1 MSESSVQVAVRVRP
15 YNQREIQE
23 GAVLCI
29 SMSGQ
34 QTTIFNKSTNYSKQF
49 IFDYSYWSHDG
60 FIENED
66 SGLFIKDSPSSN
78 YADQGKVFNDIGKG
92 VLNNAW
98 EGYHCCLFAYGQTGS
113 GKSYSMV
120 GYGKNKGIIPVTCE
134 MIFSQVEE
142 RSSSNIEYII
152 NASMIEIYNEQV
164 HDLLVHPSNRVQG
177 GLKVRQDK
185 TQGVFVE
192 NLTRENC
199 QSYEEINR
207 LLELGNKHR
216 TVAATNMNA
225 TSSRAHTILT
235 ISFTQIFYEESTGK
249 PLNRKQSNINL
260 VDLAGSE
267 RAGKTGATGER
278 LQEGSSINKSLSTLG
293 KVITT
298 LAKKSAGQL
307 GKNEVIPYR
316 ESKLTRILQN
326 ALGGNSKTTMIAAIS
341 PALFNFEESLST
353 LRYADAVKSI
363 KNQAIVNETAQEKL
377 IRELKEENEKLK
389 AMLENKIIKPS
400 DGMTEEARLAYEREI
415 EELRKQK
422 DEVDHNWQQK
432 LRSHGVR
439 MTVLPMIVEHIKRPT
454 GPFISN
460 LNEDPLLSG
469 YLKYSFKPGV
479 NKIGKKNPNSQP
491 DMVIEGLG
499 IGPDHCVVR
508 LENENCMLIPSADP
522 AVKTMRNGKVIDSP
536 ILLENQ
542 DRLRFGNHN
551 YFLFIDPEEL
561 SNKNYDW
568 EFAVKEANSEQVKGI
583 LGEKNEELVR
593 KEQEMKAKFQAEWDQ
608 ARAKMDE
615 ERRQI
620 QILLNEKG
628 SAAALLQEKEKEL
641 MRKHAEMEKDILNKQ
656 KMLEQYEDNRIAL
669 ARLTELLSKAVS
681 QINEANE
688 RAVLLGKNVF
698 FQPELYREGA
708 KPGLASTNVRVKVI
722 YPEIEEDFPI
732 TWAVDKLEERLVDMR
747 EVCNQLTYGVDPEE
761 IDLSYDPFLDQIDQS
776 QRTYQLIG
784 NAYVFLEVLFYYMS
798 VDEDLFPII
807 DDHGKHQGHLKLSI
821 TPSIEN
827 VKDDPESLRD
837 FTGRSLDLLVCI
849 PQAQGI
855 PSNYSTNVY
864 CEYNLL
870 NSGSCRTLACLD
882 KTTSPSFHY
891 KFSHNFF
898 ITPEL
903 IELIMSHTLVV
914 SVYGDISEDRK
925 LRGIDMLKSRAQNRG
940 ESIKAMRSFTLIE
953 AAEEMLSGYE
963 LRLNSINGNKSI
975 IDKSPGLLN
984 YTLHNELKS
993 ANQSVLVAS
1002 SCNHTL
1008 VNQSSFVEGDLKTV
1022 IKRQKEEIKRLK
1034 LQHAQRENEL
1044 VQKVNHVLG
1053 QQVETVREKSCACT
1067 VY

>member
-1 MSESSVQVAVRVRP
+1 MAVRVRP
-15 YNQREIQE
+15 YNQRETQE

-49 IFDYSYWSHDG
+49 IFDYSYWSHGG

-66 SGLFIKDSPSSN
+66 TGLFIKDSPSSS
-78 YADQGKVFNDIGKG
+78 YADQEKVFNDIGRG

-98 EGYHCCLFAYGQTGS
+98 QGYHCCLFAYGQTGS

-120 GYGKNKGIIPVTCE
+120 GYGRNKGIIPITCE
-134 MIFSQVEE
+134 MIFNQVEE
-142 RSSSNIEYII
+142 RSSSNIEYIL

-267 RAGKTGATGER
+267 RASKTGATGER

-298 LAKKSAGQL
+298 LAKKSAGLL

-422 DEVDHNWQQK
+422 DEVDNNWQQK

-479 NKIGKKNPNSQP
+479 NKIGKKNPSSQP

-508 LENENCMLIPSADP
+508 FENENCMLIPCGDP
-522 AVKTMRNGKVIDSP
+522 AVKTMRNGKIIDSP

-551 YFLFIDPEEL
+551 YFLYIDPEEL

-593 KEQEMKAKFQAEWDQ
+593 KEQEMKAKFQAEWNE
-608 ARAKMDE
+608 ARLKMDE
-615 ERRQI
+615 EKKQM

-628 SAAALLQEKEKEL
+628 SAAAMLQEKEKEL
-641 MRKHAEMEKDILNKQ
+641 MRKHAGMEKDILNKQ

-698 FQPELYREGA
+698 FQPELYREGS

-732 TWAVDKLEERLVDMR
+732 VWAVDKLEERLVDMR
-747 EVCNQLTYGVDPEE
+747 EVCNQLAYGVDPEE
-761 IDLSYDPFLDQIDQS
+761 LNLSYDPFLDQIDQS

-784 NAYVFLEVLFYYMS
+784 NAYVFLEVLFYYMAI
-798 VDEDLFPII
+798 DEDLFPII

-827 VKDDPESLRD
+827 VNDEPESLKD
-837 FTGRSLDLLVCI
+837 FTGRSLDLLLCI

-870 NSGSCRTLACLD
+870 NSGSCRTLACLE

-891 KFSHNFF
+891 KLSHNFF
-898 ITPEL
+898 VTPEL
-903 IELIMSHTLVV
+903 TELIMSHTLVI

-925 LRGIDMLKSRAQNRG
+925 LRGIDMLKSKAQNRG

-953 AAEEMLSGYE
+953 AAEEMISGYE

-975 IDKSPGLLN
+975 IDKSPGFLN
-984 YTLHNELKS
+984 YTIHNELRS

-1008 VNQSSFVEGDLKTV
+1008 VNQSSIIEGDLKTV
-1022 IKRQKEEIKRLK
+1022 IRRQKEEIKRLK

-1044 VQKVNHVLG
+1044 VQEVNHVLG
-1053 QQVETVREKSCACT
+1053 QQVETVREKSCACI